1 MKNFLGPHGK
11 ATIVLMRTHF
21 ESELPKLKDLKKI
34 LHIPDGK
41 YYRSSGRNSYEINR
55 LERLLVI
62 LGEIKGEKRDWQ
74 KTSSTDFLVTVAE
87 VYSNLFMTLKYTAQV
102 LDGFNLT
109 EASLEE
115 MEKLIVNYNYIS
127 AIRKEKDQMWETLKR
142 NSERSAEKG
151 IDDSTILN
159 PDIPALQKIL
169 NSYGDQEYEK
179 ASNDIKDWYETYRW
193 KYKSSSKANSSD
205 EDEAAETTSAT

>member
-1 MKNFLGPHGK
+1 
-11 ATIVLMRTHF
+11 
-21 ESELPKLKDLKKI
+21 
-34 LHIPDGK
+34 
-41 YYRSSGRNSYEINR
+41 
-55 LERLLVI
+55 
-62 LGEIKGEKRDWQ
+62 
-74 KTSSTDFLVTVAE
+74 
-87 VYSNLFMTLKYTAQV
+87 MTLKYTAQV

-179 ASNDIKDWYETYRW
+179 ASNDIKDWYYQSYWEHF
-193 KYKSSSKANSSD
+193 
-205 EDEAAETTSAT
+205 